1 MRQYTA
7 RLYAAACIAASIVSV
22 EAQSLTNDLIFYAP
36 FSASLNDTAGGR
48 SGSAMNNPAL
58 LANGGVGNGAFVR
71 LTNNASSPKQ
81 AVWFADPTPATND
94 FSFQVWVRA
103 ASAESAQNGQSDP
116 DMAIAANKDWGSG
129 GNVGWVLAR
138 QDGFEGGQFQWNMN
152 TAGGQRKD
160 FDPRNANAT
169 VFDGAWHQLVV
180 TLQRGGNAT
189 FYRDGAQIGSVS
201 LANNAGSIRP
211 SLGTWVTNNILALGE
226 DATLQYWHGS
236 GSALNGDLDEV
247 AMWNRVL
254 TPAEILTAYAKGTN
268 GLSLNQPLAAAFV
281 QQPQG
286 GTRYASDNF
295 LLSAQVIGDRNL
307 TLQWRTDSG
316 VVAGATNQT
325 LLLTN
330 LGVGSTTYRLVATD
344 LSGSITSA
352 PAVLTVLAST
362 NILAGIGAY
371 LNFDNNIS
379 AQAGTNTSPTAIGAD
394 PTPKYGA
401 GRIGSAALFN
411 NDAGAFVVPSDWAL
425 SLGNVESI
433 YSNNWSFSLWVN
445 LTNNN
450 QGALLGNKD
459 WTSGDNVGWVFAPFD
474 NEQLNYSADGGPRQN
489 LGVVNVRNGQWRHV
503 AAVFN
508 RDANR
513 VDLYVD
519 GSLSDSAPLSRT
531 GWESLTP
538 DAFFPSDTLVGGS
551 GGGAYSGSGGIDDL
565 GIWGR
570 LLTPAEVLAI
580 YSQGQLGQPL
590 TTAVASSDVR
600 PAITQQ
606 PVSTTLFAGRPLTL
620 SVSAAGTEP
629 LVYQWYKGQQ
639 LLPGATTSTFR
650 IESVSTNDA
659 GAYTAVVS
667 NAAGSVTSS
676 PPATVTVQPVTSIR
690 TGLAV
695 YLNLDTNFQ
704 AQAGTTNSG
713 TAIGTVPAPTY
724 TAGQI
729 GSAALFTNDASSA
742 EIPSHWAIS
751 LGDIEWVYGGNWSFS
766 LWVNVTNSDEGALF
780 GNKDWNSGANVG
792 WVFAPTWRNALNYT
806 AQGQVRRDI
815 GAPLSPDGNWRH
827 IAAVF
832 DRDYNRV
839 LYYVDAALVASNSIG
854 VTGLASLTPPDLQTN
869 ATLIGGSGPGRW
881 AGAGAVDDVALWTRP
896 LSQEEIIGIYL
907 EGLDG
912 RPLTNASS
920 GNFLPRITA
929 QPRSITRHEGLPA
942 EFSVTAAG
950 STPLSFQWRKDGLDI
965 LNATNHTLSFPA
977 TLADQ
982 GAEVTVTVSNRFGMI
997 TSTPPAV
1004 LTVVPAPLAV
1014 TNGLVVYLNFNSNL
1028 LAQAG
1033 TSISGVATG
1042 MVAIPKFDTGILG
1055 AAARFDNDNRDAAE
1069 ISDWAVSLG
1078 DVEWIYTNNFTLAL
1092 WVKTTDDYG
1101 ALFGNKNW
1109 FSGDNVGFVVSRY
1122 YTNWLNYRAAQA
1134 ARHDIGA
1141 FDWADGAWHHVAA
1154 VFYRDANAVYTY
1166 VDSNLTGSAP
1176 LGVTGTESLTP
1187 DDIRATL
1194 VGSSGDGSSSGY
1206 GLVDDLGIWTRPL
1219 NADTLKMIYQS
1230 GLRGQAIPQASPGQ
1244 ARLTVSSS
1252 GTNILLTAPA
1262 WATAQTL
1269 EATGNL
1275 LSGPWTPVQSTPVIV
1290 GENAVWTIPT
1300 ATTSRFFRLRN

>member
-1 MRQYTA
+1 MRQNTA
-7 RLYAAACIAASIVSV
+7 RLIAAAWIAASVLSV
-22 EAQSLTNDLIFYAP
+22 VHAQSLTNGLIFYAP
-36 FSASLNDTAGGR
+36 FSDSFNDTAGGR
-48 SGSAMNNPAL
+48 SGNGMNNPAL
-58 LANGGVGNGAFVR
+58 LPNGGVGNGAFVR
-71 LTNNASSPKQ
+71 LANDASSPKQ

-138 QDGFEGGQFQWNMN
+138 QDGFEGEQFQWNMN

-169 VFDGAWHQLVV
+169 VFNGAWHQIMV
-180 TLQRGGNAT
+180 TWQRSGNAT

-201 LANNAGSIRP
+201 IANNTGSIRP
-211 SLGTWVTNNILALGE
+211 SLGTWITNSILALGE

-247 AMWNRVL
+247 AMWSRVL
-254 TPAEILTAYAKGTN
+254 TPAEVLTAYAKGTN
-268 GLSLNQPLAAAFV
+268 GLSLSQPLSAAFV
-281 QQPQG
+281 QQPKG

-295 LLSAQVIGDRNL
+295 LLAAQVIGDRDL

-316 VVAGATNQT
+316 PVTARPLNAAAHE
-325 LLLTN
+325 LA
-330 LGVGSTTYRLVATD
+330 VGSTTYRLVATD
-344 LSGSITSA
+344 LSAASPAPRSA
-352 PAVLTVLAST
+352 
-362 NILAGIGAY
+362 NGALLDQYPRGRRRY

-379 AQAGTNTSPTAIGAD
+379 AQAGTNVTPTAIGAD
-394 PTPKYGA
+394 PTPKYTQ
-401 GRIGSAALFN
+401 GRIGSAARFN
-411 NDAGAFVVPSDWAL
+411 NDAGGFIVPSDWAL
-425 SLGNVESI
+425 SLGNLDTQ
-433 YSNNWSFSLWVN
+433 YSNNWSFSAWVN

-459 WTSGDNVGWVFAPFD
+459 WTSGNNVGWVFAPYD
-474 NEQLNYSADGGPRQN
+474 NEQLNYSADGGPRQD

-519 GSLSDSAPLSRT
+519 GSMSDSAPLSRT

-551 GGGAYSGSGGIDDL
+551 GSGAYSGAGGIDDL

-580 YSQGQLGQPL
+580 YSQGLLAQPL
-590 TTAVASSDVR
+590 TTAVASGDVR
-600 PAITQQ
+600 PTITEQ
-606 PVSTTLFAGRPLTL
+606 PLQSPCSPAPLTL
-620 SVSAAGTEP
+620 SVKAAGTEP
-629 LVYQWYKGQQ
+629 LTYQWHKDQQ
-639 LLPGATTSTFR
+639 RCGATAPTCALNPCPRTTPRLHRRRQQRGRLRHQF
-650 IESVSTNDA
+650 A
-659 GAYTAVVS
+659 
-667 NAAGSVTSS
+667 
-676 PPATVTVQPVTSIR
+676 PATVNLQPITSIR

-695 YLNLDTNFQ
+695 YLNLDTNLQ
-704 AQAGTTNSG
+704 AQAGTTNNG
-713 TAIGTVPAPTY
+713 NPIGTVATPAY
-724 TAGQI
+724 TTGQI
-729 GSAALFTNDASSA
+729 GTAALFRNDGSSA
-742 EIPSHWAIS
+742 ETPSDWAIS
-751 LGDIEWVYGGNWSFS
+751 LGDVEWVYRGNWSFS
-766 LWVNVTNSDEGALF
+766 LWVSVTNTDEGALF

-806 AQGQVRRDI
+806 AQGQTRRDI
-815 GAPLSPDGNWRH
+815 AAPLLPDGTWHH

-832 DRDYNRV
+832 DRDYNQV
-839 LYYVDAALVASNSIG
+839 LYYVDATLAASNSLG
-854 VTGLASLTPPDLQTN
+854 VTGLESLTPSDLQPN
-869 ATLIGGSGPGRW
+869 ATLIGASGPGRW
-881 AGAGAVDDVALWTRP
+881 AGAGAIDDVALWTRP
-896 LSQEEIIGIYL
+896 LSAEEIIGIYL
-907 EGLDG
+907 QGLDG
-912 RPLTNASS
+912 DPLTNASS

-942 EFSVTAAG
+942 EFTVTATG
-950 STPLSFQWRKDGLDI
+950 SAPLSFQWRRNGSDI
-965 LNATNHTLSFPA
+965 LHATNHTLSFAA

-982 GAEVTVTVSNRFGMI
+982 EAEVTVVVSNRFGMI
-997 TSTPPAV
+997 TSAPPAV
-1004 LTVVPAPLAV
+1004 LTVLPAPPQL

-1042 MVAIPKFDTGILG
+1042 LVANPKYDAGILG

-1078 DVEWIYTNNFTLAL
+1078 DIEFIYTNNFTFAL

-1109 FSGDNVGFVVSRY
+1109 FSGNNVGFVASQY
-1122 YTNWLNYRAAQA
+1122 YTNWLNYRGAGAPRQ
-1134 ARHDIGA
+1134 DIGE
-1141 FDWADGAWHHVAA
+1141 FDWADGVWHHLAA
-1154 VFYRDANAVYTY
+1154 VFYRGANRVYTY
-1166 VDSNLTGSAP
+1166 VDGNLTASAL
-1176 LGVTGTESLTP
+1176 LGVTGSESLTP

-1194 VGSSGDGSSSGY
+1194 VGSSGNGSSSGY

-1219 NADTLKMIYQS
+1219 NSDTLKMIYQS
-1230 GLRGQAIPQASPGQ
+1230 GLRGQPIPQASPGQ
-1244 ARLTVSSS
+1244 ARLAVASS
-1252 GTNILLTAPA
+1252 GTSLFLTAPA
-1262 WATAQTL
+1262 WAAFQTL
-1269 EATGNL
+1269 EAASTL
-1275 LSGPWTPVQSTPVIV
+1275 LSGTWTPVPSAPAIE
-1290 GENAVWTIPT
+1290 GENAVWTIP
-1300 ATTSRFFRLRN
+1300 ATNASRFFRLRN